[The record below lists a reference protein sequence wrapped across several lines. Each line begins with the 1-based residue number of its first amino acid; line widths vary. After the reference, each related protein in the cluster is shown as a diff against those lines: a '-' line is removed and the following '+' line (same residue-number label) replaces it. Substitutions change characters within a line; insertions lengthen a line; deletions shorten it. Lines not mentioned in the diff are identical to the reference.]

1 MKDDFHQWGMC
12 KPCGENPTNVCKKI
26 PFLHFEYLL
35 ACERDCNGVSY
46 PRQYIEKTT
55 ATGQKANPD
64 IVRFADDIVKKG
76 CYIGPGKNCDTRR
89 NALKNKIK
97 AAVRKMGVQH
107 GKYARN
113 LHCAAARKKGEM
125 IPMENNKTVG
135 DTYPLPYVY
144 EPEFEITP
152 ENFQVETGMMLKK
165 RHGLRSSG
173 KNKLTLF
180 KLF

>member
-1 MKDDFHQWGMC
+1 MG
-12 KPCGENPTNVCKKI
+12 
-26 PFLHFEYLL
+26 
-35 ACERDCNGVSY
+35 
-46 PRQYIEKTT
+46 
-55 ATGQKANPD
+55 
-64 IVRFADDIVKKG
+64 VKKG

-107 GKYARN
+107 GKYARH

-152 ENFQVETGMMLKK
+152 ENFQVENWIDPDTDIFDGCAAFQKIVTTLSNWGKVYDQGCHRNWDDAKK
-165 RHGLRSSG
+165 TAWFEKFWKKQVDSFQTFLNVKLSHASYEDLSVFKNCELDNGLPP
-173 KNKLTLF
+173 KPE
-180 KLF
+180 